1 MTVRVTKSS
10 SQVRPPSSCAFN
22 LLTIHSSR
30 VLAGSLST
38 VHAPKSCT
46 SRLVTPVCV
55 VKSKSKSTQTLDDY
69 WKDLLEQLDIHPA
82 PSLNVVRGPS
92 ARGQSTGPKTS
103 TARDR
108 HAGMTAEQLGELFA
122 TRN

>member
-1 MTVRVTKSS
+1 MTVRITKSS

-22 LLTIHSSR
+22 LLIIHPSR

-38 VHAPKSCT
+38 VHAPKSRT

-69 WKDLLEQLDIHPA
+69 WKDLLEQLDIHTLLHPCTLFEV
-82 PSLNVVRGPS
+82 PP
-92 ARGQSTGPKTS
+92 
-103 TARDR
+103 
-108 HAGMTAEQLGELFA
+108 LGVNPLVLKHRWPGIA
-122 TRN
+122 TPE